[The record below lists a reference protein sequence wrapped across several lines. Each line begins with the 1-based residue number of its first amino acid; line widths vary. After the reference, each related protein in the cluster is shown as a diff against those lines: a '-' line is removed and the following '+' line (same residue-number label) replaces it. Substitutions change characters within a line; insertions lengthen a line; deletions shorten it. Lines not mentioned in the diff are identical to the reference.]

1 MNKPDLAFMNAADQ
15 ADLIAKKE
23 ISPVDLVEL
32 YLERIEKWNPILH
45 AYVTVC
51 ADKAR
56 AAAKK
61 AEAEIAQGNY
71 KGPLHGLPYGVKD
84 QMATK
89 GILTSAGSKIFSDNI
104 PDYDATIIKKLDA
117 AGAILIGKHNL
128 HEFGKGVTVNFP
140 YGHPRNPWN
149 LEHTASSSSTGSGI
163 SMAAGLCSLAI
174 GEDTG
179 GSIRGPASATGTV
192 GIRPTYG
199 RVSRHGGMM
208 WAYTNDTF
216 GPMTRTVKD
225 CALVLQ
231 TIAGHDPKDE
241 LSSGRPVPDYT
252 EGLTKDLKGIELAV
266 VKEMTR
272 HDAVHPD
279 VTAAIDTAIEV
290 LKKLGATV
298 EEISLPYA
306 KYAVPLQML
315 TSDADVSAIV
325 LHKWLRT
332 HWHDFDSA
340 NRIRFAAGALIPAPV
355 YSMAMR
361 ARHIVRKQI
370 LAAMKSY
377 DGLICPTNPSPP
389 AKIEEA
395 RETANSI
402 EETNR
407 KIELRRIGIYP
418 FSLANVP
425 TIAVPMG
432 FSKNGLPVSLQ
443 IGGKSFDEAT
453 VFRIAHAYEQATPWH
468 SHHPDMEK
476 LTA

>member
-1 MNKPDLAFMNAADQ
+1 VNKSDLAFMGVAEQ
-15 ADLIAKKE
+15 ASLIEKKQL
-23 ISPVDLVEL
+23 SPVDLVEL
-32 YLERIEKWNPILH
+32 YLERIEKWNPVLC
-45 AYVTVC
+45 AFVTVC

-71 KGPLHGLPYGVKD
+71 KGPLHGIPFGVKD

-89 GILTSAGSKIFSDNI
+89 GILTSAGSKIFANNISDF
-104 PDYDATIIKKLDA
+104 DATIIEKLDD
-117 AGAILIGKHNL
+117 AGAILIGKQNL
-128 HEFGKGVTVNFP
+128 HEFGKGVTVDFP

-163 SMAAGLCSLAI
+163 SMAAGLCSFSI

-216 GPMTRTVKD
+216 GPMTRSVKD
-225 CALVLQ
+225 CGLILQ
-231 TIAGHDPKDE
+231 AIAGFDPKDE
-241 LSSGRPVPDYT
+241 LSSKRPVPDYT
-252 EGLTKDLKGIELAV
+252 KDLTKDLKGIKLAV
-266 VKEMTR
+266 VEEMTR
-272 HDAVHPD
+272 NEAVHPD
-279 VTAAIDTAIEV
+279 VSAAIDTAIEV
-290 LKKLGATV
+290 LKDLGATI

-306 KYAVPLQML
+306 KYSVPLQML
-315 TSDADVSAIV
+315 TSDADVSAVV
-325 LHKWLRT
+325 LNKWLRT

-355 YSMAMR
+355 FSMAMR

-370 LAAMKSY
+370 LAAMKTY

-389 AKIEEA
+389 AKIEDA
-395 RETANSI
+395 RETAGTI

-432 FSKNGLPVSLQ
+432 FSQDDLPVSLQ
-443 IGGKSFDEAT
+443 IGGKPFDEAT

-468 SHHPDMEK
+468 THPPDMEN